1 MNCILIVIGVVLGFI
16 TFILSLITGVD
27 YATWIQGKTKTA
39 PTITFNNFKEL
50 YQIAPDK
57 WRFKLDRV
65 SYKYEPIEFK
75 SYFDLIK
82 YRRFKKQVEK
92 DDEKSQKI
100 ENETL
105 FIKSLQKDI
114 DDYKKK
120 NILEMK
126 KHLCNPC
133 DKEWI
138 VWLDVKRKDGTHY
151 DIKQSIFAPS
161 KEDAKALIKAA
172 YSNYTDTEISFLFI
186 KEIEEINKNN

>member
-16 TFILSLITGVD
+16 TFILSLITVAD
-27 YATWIQGKTKTA
+27 YVTWIQGKTKTA

-75 SYFDLIK
+75 SYFDTIK

>member
-1 MNCILIVIGVVLGFI
+1 MNYMLIVIGVILGIIIFI
-16 TFILSLITGVD
+16 VSLITGVD
-27 YATWIQGKTKTA
+27 CSVWIQYKIKTA

-50 YQIAPDK
+50 YQITPDK
-57 WRFKLDRV
+57 WCFKLDRV

-151 DIKQSIFAPS
+151 DIKQSIFAPL
-161 KEDAKALIKAA
+161 KEDAKALIKTA
-172 YSNYTDTEISFLFI
+172 YSNYMDTEISFLFI

>member
-1 MNCILIVIGVVLGFI
+1 MNYMLIVIGIILGIIIFI
-16 TFILSLITGVD
+16 VSLITGVD
-27 YATWIQGKTKTA
+27 YAVWIQNKIKTA

-57 WRFKLDRV
+57 WRFKLNKV

-75 SYFDLIK
+75 SYFDIIK

-105 FIKSLQKDI
+105 FIKNLQKDI

-133 DKEWI
+133 DKEWR

-151 DIKQSIFAPS
+151 DIKQSVFAPS
-161 KEDAKALIKAA
+161 KEDAKALIKAV
-172 YSNYTDTEISFLFI
+172 YSNYMDTEISFLFI
-186 KEIEEINKNN
+186 KEMEEINKDN

>member
-1 MNCILIVIGVVLGFI
+1 MILFALSIILGIIIFIV
-16 TFILSLITGVD
+16 SLITGVD
-27 YATWIQGKTKTA
+27 YAVWIQNKIKTV

-65 SYKYEPIEFK
+65 NYKYEPIEFK

-133 DKEWI
+133 DKEWR
-138 VWLDVKRKDGTHY
+138 VWLDVKRKDGIHY
-151 DIKQSIFAPS
+151 DIKQSVFAPS

-172 YSNYTDTEISFLFI
+172 YSNYMDTEISFLFI
-186 KEIEEINKNN
+186 KEVEEINKDN

>member
-1 MNCILIVIGVVLGFI
+1 MNYMLIVIGVILGIIIFI
-16 TFILSLITGVD
+16 VSLITGVD
-27 YATWIQGKTKTA
+27 CSVWIQDKIKTA
-39 PTITFNNFKEL
+39 PTITFNNFKEF

-75 SYFDLIK
+75 SYFDIIK

-92 DDEKSQKI
+92 NDEKSQQI

-161 KEDAKALIKAA
+161 KEDAKALVKAA

-186 KEIEEINKNN
+186 KEMEEINKNN

>member
-1 MNCILIVIGVVLGFI
+1 MILFFSSIILGIIIFIV
-16 TFILSLITGVD
+16 SLIIGVD
-27 YATWIQGKTKTA
+27 YATWIQDKIKTA

-50 YQIAPDK
+50 YQITPDK

-65 SYKYEPIEFK
+65 SYNYEPIEFK

-105 FIKSLQKDI
+105 FIKNLQKDI

-126 KHLCNPC
+126 KHLYNPC
-133 DKEWI
+133 DKEWR
-138 VWLDVKRKDGTHY
+138 VWLNVKRKDGTHY
-151 DIKQSIFAPS
+151 DINQSVFAPS
-161 KEDAKALIKAA
+161 KEDAKALIKTA

>member
-1 MNCILIVIGVVLGFI
+1 MNCMLIVIGVVLGFI

-50 YQIAPDK
+50 YQIASDK

-65 SYKYEPIEFK
+65 SYNYEPIEFK

-105 FIKSLQKDI
+105 FIKNLQKDI

-126 KHLCNPC
+126 KHLYNPC
-133 DKEWI
+133 DKEWR
-138 VWLDVKRKDGTHY
+138 VWLDVKRDGTHY
-151 DIKQSIFAPS
+151 DIYQSVFAPS
-161 KEDAKALIKAA
+161 KEDVKALIKAA

>member
-1 MNCILIVIGVVLGFI
+1 MNYMLIVIGVILGI
-16 TFILSLITGVD
+16 IIFILSLITGVD
-27 YATWIQGKTKTA
+27 YVTWIQNKIKTA

-65 SYKYEPIEFK
+65 NYKYEPIEFK

-133 DKEWI
+133 DKEWR

-151 DIKQSIFAPS
+151 DIKQSVFAPS
-161 KEDAKALIKAA
+161 KEDAKALIKAV
-172 YSNYTDTEISFLFI
+172 YSNYMDTEISFLFI
-186 KEIEEINKNN
+186 KEMEEINKDN

>member
-1 MNCILIVIGVVLGFI
+1 MILFI
-16 TFILSLITGVD
+16 LSFILSIIIFILSLITGAD
-27 YATWIQGKTKTA
+27 YVTWIQDKIKTA

-57 WRFKLDRV
+57 WRFKLNRIN
-65 SYKYEPIEFK
+65 YNYEPIEFK

-105 FIKSLQKDI
+105 FIKNLQKDI

-126 KHLCNPC
+126 KHLYNPC
-133 DKEWI
+133 DKEWR

-151 DIKQSIFAPS
+151 DINQSVFAPS

>member
-1 MNCILIVIGVVLGFI
+1 MNCMLIVIGVVLGFI

-27 YATWIQGKTKTA
+27 YVTWIQGKTKTA

-75 SYFDLIK
+75 SYFDIIK

>member
-1 MNCILIVIGVVLGFI
+1 MILFTLSIILGFI

-57 WRFKLDRV
+57 WHFKLDRV

-105 FIKSLQKDI
+105 FIKNLQKDI

-126 KHLCNPC
+126 KHLYNPC
-133 DKEWI
+133 DKEWR
-138 VWLDVKRKDGTHY
+138 VWLDVKRDGTHY
-151 DIKQSIFAPS
+151 DIYQSVFAPS
-161 KEDAKALIKAA
+161 KEDAKALVKAA
-172 YSNYTDTEISFLFI
+172 YSSYTDTEISFLFI